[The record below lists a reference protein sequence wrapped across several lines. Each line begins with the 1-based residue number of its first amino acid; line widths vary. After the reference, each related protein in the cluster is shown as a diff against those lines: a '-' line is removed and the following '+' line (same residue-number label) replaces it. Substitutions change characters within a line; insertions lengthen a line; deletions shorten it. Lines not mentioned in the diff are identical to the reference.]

1 MKPVAPPL
9 AVSDATTEEEPSI
22 QSEVLRLCD
31 ERDRDRDGRI
41 TLPAPPSPETLR
53 AATPFPPAGEREG
66 SMDTIPTPPPSASRK
81 RADSMTEEA
90 VPSTIPGPPRVP
102 RIAGL

>member
-1 MKPVAPPL
+1 MKPVAPPM
-9 AVSDATTEEEPSI
+9 ASAEPAEDESSI

-31 ERDRDRDGRI
+31 ERDRGDRI

-53 AATPFPPAGEREG
+53 AATPFPPASERDVP
-66 SMDTIPTPPPSASRK
+66 MDTIPTPPPSASRK
-81 RADSMTEEA
+81 RADSASDEA

>member
-9 AVSDATTEEEPSI
+9 AVSDDTDEEESSI

-31 ERDRDRDGRI
+31 ERDRDGRI

-66 SMDTIPTPPPSASRK
+66 AMDTIPTPPPSASRK
-81 RADSMTEEA
+81 RADLLGEEA